1 MNSASVQPSDG
12 NASAT
17 TGLRTESL
25 SDSRW
30 VDQALLPRRSVLS
43 RWVGWRLRVLVVLA
57 LLGSLFLFAMV
68 RAVAA
73 WPSVQAD
80 WRLTPA
86 LRIELVSAA
95 DPALAQHAGRALVA
109 VEGANGPRQ
118 VADIHLARRSLRWMV
133 DDTERARQVMAQDRL
148 GRALAAGRLILHF
161 DDGSRAD
168 VTPAPRGFSGL
179 GALFWLLCAL
189 ALVVYLIGAVIALAA
204 PSVANLLYAVVALA
218 QSGNLALIATES
230 MSGLGVAPGFAHAD
244 LALRTLL
251 DMITAAAVVHASLT
265 HPTRL
270 PHARAWLFGT
280 WIVAL
285 LFALQTAA
293 VGLPY
298 QWSATQALLIAM
310 GIAFAAALTWSYR
323 VDPHP
328 YAIVLRRLGWVANGT
343 LVMLTLTLAATS
355 RERHLHFMVA
365 TFGSMVWYVFFAS
378 LLLLVPFMA
387 RSRHVM
393 REFAVLAGIS
403 AVATSLDVLFV
414 SAFALDPLASLT
426 LSIAVSLALYAG
438 ARYWMQIQLGGGTVS
453 AEHMFEGLFRVAR
466 QIESD
471 PRKATDQLTRM
482 LRDWYEPLETQT
494 VVRTASRARVAP
506 DGSTMV
512 VPVPALGTDAG
523 DADTAAAI
531 LLRYARR
538 GRRLFTVDDAR
549 LIDRVLEQLRR
560 AVAYDRAVE
569 QGRGEERLRIAQDLH
584 DDIGA
589 RLLTLM
595 YKAEN
600 AELEEYIRHTLQDLK
615 TLTRGLAASTHRLSD
630 SAAEWKADITQ
641 RLQVTQCELSWS
653 FTADR
658 DIPLTVIQWSGITR
672 ILRELVNNIIAH
684 ARASQVQIHCV
695 YERGRLTMH
704 IADDGIGRNP
714 AAWSHGLGL
723 GGVRKRVKL
732 LGGNVAWRERDE
744 RGIACDVRLPL
755 LGPGR

>member
-1 MNSASVQPSDG
+1 MNSASVQPSDA
-12 NASAT
+12 NARAT

-30 VDQALLPRRSVLS
+30 VDQALLPRRSALS

-57 LLGSLFLFAMV
+57 LLGSLCLFAMV

-73 WPSVQAD
+73 WPSIQAD

-86 LRIELVSAA
+86 LRIELVAA
-95 DPALAQHAGRALVA
+95 SDPALARHTGRGLVA
-109 VEGANGPRQ
+109 VEGSDGSRQ
-118 VADIHLARRSLRWMV
+118 VADVHLARRSLRWMV
-133 DDTERARQVMAQDRL
+133 DSADRARQAQAQDRL
-148 GRALAAGRLILHF
+148 AGTLAAGRLHLHF
-161 DDGSRAD
+161 DDGGRVE
-168 VTPAPRGFSGL
+168 VTPAPRGFAGL

-204 PSVANLLYAVVALA
+204 PNVANLLYAVVALA

-230 MSGLGVAPGFAHAD
+230 LSGLGTAPGFAQTD

-270 PHARAWLFGT
+270 PHARVWLSAT

-310 GIAFAAALTWSYR
+310 GVAFAAALTWSYR

-328 YAIVLRRLGWVANGT
+328 YAIVLRRLGWMANGT
-343 LVMLTLTLAATS
+343 LVLLTLAVAATT
-355 RERHLHFMVA
+355 RDHHLHFMV
-365 TFGSMVWYVFFAS
+365 TTIGSVVWYVFFAS

-403 AVATSLDVLFV
+403 AVATSLDVLLV
-414 SAFALDPLASLT
+414 SAFALDPLASLS
-426 LSIAVSLALYAG
+426 LSIAISLALYTA
-438 ARYWMQIQLGGGTVS
+438 ARHWMQTQLGGGTVS
-453 AEHMFEGLFRVAR
+453 AERMFEGLFRVAR
-466 QIESD
+466 EIESD
-471 PRKATDQLTRM
+471 PRKTTDQLTRM
-482 LRDWYEPLETQT
+482 LREWYEPLETQT

-512 VPVPALGTDAG
+512 VPVPALATDAG
-523 DADTAAAI
+523 DAEATAAI

-560 AVAYDRAVE
+560 AVAFDRAVE

-630 SAAEWKADITQ
+630 STAEWKADITQ
-641 RLQVTQCELSWS
+641 RLQATQCDLSWS

-684 ARASQVQIHCV
+684 AHASQVQIHCA
-695 YERGRLTMH
+695 YERGRLTLH

-732 LGGNVAWRERDE
+732 LGGDVAWHERDG

-755 LGPGR
+755 LGPRR

>member
-1 MNSASVQPSDG
+1 MNSASVQPSDVG
-12 NASAT
+12 ARAT

-30 VDQALLPRRSVLS
+30 VDQALLPRRSALS
-43 RWVGWRLRVLVVLA
+43 RWVGWRLRVLVVLG
-57 LLGSLFLFAMV
+57 LLGSLCLFAMV

-73 WPSVQAD
+73 WPSIKAD

-86 LRIELVSAA
+86 LRIELVAAA
-95 DPALAQHAGRALVA
+95 DPSLAQHIGRGLVA
-109 VEGANGPRQ
+109 VEGAGGARQ
-118 VADIHLARRSLRWMV
+118 SADILLARRSLRWMV
-133 DDTERARQVMAQDRL
+133 DDAERARQATAQDRL
-148 GRALAAGRLILHF
+148 ARTLAAGQLHLHF
-161 DDGSRAD
+161 DDGSR
-168 VTPAPRGFSGL
+168 VEVKPAPRGFAGL

-204 PSVANLLYAVVALA
+204 PNVANLLYAVVALA

-230 MSGLGVAPGFAHAD
+230 MTGMGMAPGFVHTD

-270 PHARAWLFGT
+270 PHARVWLSAT

-285 LFALQTAA
+285 LFALQTTA

-310 GIAFAAALTWSYR
+310 GVAFAAALTWSYR

-328 YAIVLRRLGWVANGT
+328 YAIVLRRLGWMANGT
-343 LVMLTLTLAATS
+343 LVLLTLAIAATT
-355 RERHLHFMVA
+355 RDHHLHFMV
-365 TFGSMVWYVFFAS
+365 TTIGSTVWYVFFAS

-403 AVATSLDVLFV
+403 AVATSLDVLLV
-414 SAFALDPLASLT
+414 SAFALDPLASLS
-426 LSIAVSLALYAG
+426 LSIAISLALYAA
-438 ARYWMQIQLGGGTVS
+438 ARHWMQTQLGGGPVS

-466 QIESD
+466 EIESD
-471 PRKATDQLTRM
+471 PRKTTDQLTRM
-482 LRDWYEPLETQT
+482 LREWYEPLETQT

-512 VPVPALGTDAG
+512 VPVPALATETD
-523 DADTAAAI
+523 DAEATAAI

-560 AVAYDRAVE
+560 AVAFDRAVE

-641 RLQVTQCELSWS
+641 RLQATQCELSWS

-658 DIPLTVIQWSGITR
+658 DIPLSVIQWSGITR

-684 ARASQVQIHCV
+684 AHASQVQIQCA
-695 YERGRLTMH
+695 YERGRLTLH
-704 IADDGIGRNP
+704 IVDDGIGRNP

-732 LGGNVAWRERDE
+732 LGGDVAWRERE
-744 RGIACDVRLPL
+744 GHGIACDVRLPL
-755 LGPGR
+755 LGPRR